1 MKERKTVSPGYMI
14 LEAPREKRYLIG
26 NEALAEAVKRANV
39 DMVVVYPITPQS
51 EVSHL
56 CGDLWAAGYIKDYYR
71 AEDELYVMVSM
82 MGAASAGVR
91 TFSATSGPGTL
102 RALEA
107 FACWAGYRLPI
118 VCAFMGRGVGTPAN
132 IQPDSIEI
140 YYLLETGM
148 MVFHVES
155 PQDFFD
161 MTLQAYAIAEQP
173 EVHVP
178 VAVFSDGFFVTH
190 AREVVEVTPDDE
202 CLLPYDSNL
211 SPVPA
216 MDMEAVPVRMARD
229 CLVIKNNFISYNA
242 NASWQQEIRAA
253 HFRARKHI
261 DRFMGGPLEVI
272 NPNAEIL
279 LMASGTAAAQARVAM
294 EMAQE
299 EGIDVGMVKIKV
311 IRPFPAEE
319 IARLAEKARVI
330 MVPEFNYVGWLAK
343 EIKAVVNNNSKVF
356 SGPSVF
362 AGMTLPPE
370 IIVAEMKKL
379 VNLRYGNKE
388 VKADGCD

>member
-1 MKERKTVSPGYMI
+1 MIERKIVSPEYMI
-14 LEAPREKRYLIG
+14 LEAPREKKYLIG

-56 CGDLWAAGYIKDYYR
+56 CGDLWATGFIKDYYR
-71 AEDELYVMVSM
+71 GEDELHVMVSM
-82 MGAASAGVR
+82 MGAASGGVR
-91 TFSATSGPGTL
+91 TFTATSGPGTL
-102 RALEA
+102 RAMEA
-107 FACWAGYRLPI
+107 FACWGGYRLPI
-118 VCAFMGRGVGTPAN
+118 VCGFMGRGVGTPAN

-148 MVFHVES
+148 MVFHVEN

-161 MTLQAYAIAEQP
+161 MTLQAYAITEQP

-190 AREVVEVTPDDE
+190 AREVVEIPSEDL
-202 CLLPYDSNL
+202 CLPPYDPNV

-242 NASWQQEIRAA
+242 NASWQQEVRAA
-253 HFRARKHI
+253 HHRARKHI
-261 DRFMGGPLEVI
+261 DRLMGGPLEVV
-272 NPNAEIL
+272 NPDAEIL

-294 EMAQE
+294 EMGQK
-299 EGIDVGMVKIKV
+299 EGMDVGLVKIKV
-311 IRPFPAEE
+311 IRPFPAVEV
-319 IARLAEKARVI
+319 AQLAEKAKLI
-330 MVPEFNYVGWLAK
+330 MVPEFNFAGWLAK
-343 EIKAVVNNNSKVF
+343 EIKSVVNNNSKVF
-356 SGPSVF
+356 SGPNVF

-370 IIVAEMKKL
+370 VILSEMKKL
-379 VNLRYGNKE
+379 VKSTGTRR
-388 VKADGCD
+388 